1 MVAAFVLTEYFGY
14 SFAEAAKVLS
24 FCTKTISNDLKT
36 MEVANRRKSIQ
47 NLVSELHSFI
57 QNPPYGVY

>member
-24 FCTKTISNDLKT
+24 SSTKTISRDLKA
-36 MEVANRRKSIQ
+36 MVVANSRKSIQ
-47 NLVSELHSFI
+47 NLVSELHFFI